1 MTCAS
6 IQLGPQQ
13 LKYMTVLKDSSDRL
27 SFSSLA
33 LLITIAEVEGERL
46 LAWDTDL
53 RWFLA
58 FCWAD
63 LMTWFHLQIPS
74 WSFMAS
80 TTPTLAATKALLV
93 WLIFYIYTLLNSLLN
108 LLFNLETTNWTNLVW
123 LTKLLIQ
130 EGYMCLNLMMKQMIE
145 GRSLIYRLGEPW
157 EVCAAKPWGLYGIC
171 RWFWSLGIGEPMV
184 FLQEMTILPL

>member
-1 MTCAS
+1 MTSSDWHFPLPCHASAKSLQVGSHWIFLHSTKIGMTCAS
-6 IQLGPQQ
+6 VQLGPQQ

-58 FCWAD
+58 FCCAD

-93 WLIFYIYTLLNSLLN
+93 WLIFYIYTLHNSLLN
-108 LLFNLETTNWTNLVW
+108 LLFNLKTTNSTN
-123 LTKLLIQ
+123 
-130 EGYMCLNLMMKQMIE
+130 
-145 GRSLIYRLGEPW
+145 
-157 EVCAAKPWGLYGIC
+157 
-171 RWFWSLGIGEPMV
+171 
-184 FLQEMTILPL
+184 